1 MAGNRHDPG
10 ARGRVRLGVSHLIW
24 GFDLSRPDLLLRF
37 LDDAAAIGYE
47 GVLCFDTTVGFWLT
61 RPHEFRAQLEKRRL
75 DLAGVI
81 LRPGLDFV
89 ATTRLVKWMAE
100 VGADVMVIS
109 GRDGRQEDWDISL
122 PILQRHGEIAAEHGV
137 QAVYHHHTDW
147 IAETMEQAERLLRET
162 DPKKLGGMLDCGHA
176 TKDFVGHSAQ
186 EYFERNHDRIKY
198 VEFKDWTPETDLG
211 TEVGRGRCDFPAVT
225 AALKKHGY
233 KGWITV
239 EQNPS
244 GARNGRPSDDPK
256 ASSQESY
263 RYITE
268 KLALGRR

>member
-1 MAGNRHDPG
+1 MAGNKHEG
-10 ARGRVRLGVSHLIW
+10 IRLAVSHLIW
-24 GFDLSRPDLLLRF
+24 GFDLSRPDRLLRF
-37 LDDAAAIGYE
+37 LDDAAAIGYA
-47 GVLCFDTTVGFWLT
+47 GVLAFDTTIGFWLN
-61 RPHEFRAQLEKRRL
+61 RPQEFKALLEGRKL

-81 LRPGLDFV
+81 LRPGLDFI
-89 ATTRLVKWMAE
+89 ATTRLVEWMAE

-109 GRDGRQEDWDISL
+109 GRDGRQEDWDVSL

-244 GARNGRPSDDPK
+244 GTMSGRPSDDPK

-268 KLALGRR
+268 TLGLGRS